1 MRLILAE
8 SLNHRLY
15 QVFRQSAVDS
25 LRADGPGE
33 DDLADGTGRTL
44 FVDDDREPDVVA
56 VEVNADVAAIG
67 AAAGKSKL
75 LLHFLGVGV
84 VALVLSGLSF
94 GLSCIVFSFTNSG
107 QINIDVGDGIIHG
120 DFSWK
125 IEIRVPGVVVNS
137 RAHFF
142 DLQRE
147 RKLLFLNE
155 KQDNYDNKRTVV

>member
-8 SLNHRLY
+8 SLKHRLY
-15 QVFRQSAVDS
+15 QVFRQGAVDS
-25 LRADGPGE
+25 LRADGSGE
-33 DDLADGTGRTL
+33 DDLADGAGRTL

-56 VEVNADVAAIG
+56 VEVDADVAAIG
-67 AAAGKSKL
+67 SAASKSEL
-75 LLHFLGVGV
+75 LLHCLGVGF
-84 VALVLSGLSF
+84 VALVLSGLGF
-94 GLSCIVFSFTNSG
+94 GLNSIAFNFGNSG
-107 QINIDVGDGIIHG
+107 QISIDVGDGIIHG

-142 DLQRE
+142 DLQWE